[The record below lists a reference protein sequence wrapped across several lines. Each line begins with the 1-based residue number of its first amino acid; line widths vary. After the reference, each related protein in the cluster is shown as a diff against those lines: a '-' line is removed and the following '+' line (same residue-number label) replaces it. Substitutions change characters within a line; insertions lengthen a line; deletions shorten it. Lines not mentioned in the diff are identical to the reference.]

1 MVRAR
6 DVVTPIIGFIL
17 VGFSIYVFLSA
28 LRLMIIRDVP
38 SSLLATLIGFVSL
51 SGGITMIRTWSL
63 TRYLEEKKKEEK

>member
-1 MVRAR
+1 MVKVR

-63 TRYLEEKKKEEK
+63 TRYLAEKKEEK

>member
-1 MVRAR
+1 MVKAR

-28 LRLMIIRDVP
+28 IRLMIIRDVP

-63 TRYLEEKKKEEK
+63 TRYLAEKKEEK

>member
-1 MVRAR
+1 MVKAR

-17 VGFSIYVFLSA
+17 VGFSIYVFISA
-28 LRLMIIRDVP
+28 IRLMIIRDVP

-63 TRYLEEKKKEEK
+63 TRYLAEKKEEK

>member
-63 TRYLEEKKKEEK
+63 TRYLEEKKEEK

>member
-1 MVRAR
+1 MVKAR

-63 TRYLEEKKKEEK
+63 TRYLEEKKEEK